1 MAVCSQIMGLHQPS
15 FLLGSGSLLLRGNQN
30 KLAFPAI
37 CPDGQD
43 RRRRLRSAKTV
54 AAPVK
59 ATINEDVIKM
69 VVGKQAKV
77 DKVMLRAAL
86 TVRRKHK
93 EDIKEAI
100 VNQLDALT
108 DKFGRNVVLELI
120 STGIHPRTKKQKTS
134 GATVIKDWFEK
145 KNVKGERVVYTADF
159 TVDSSFGEPGAIT
172 VINRHQKEF
181 FLESVVIEGEGST
194 SSCGPVHFS
203 CNSWVQSTKD
213 HPKKRIF
220 FSNKPYLPS
229 ETPEGLK
236 ELREIELNELR
247 GDGKGIRKLS
257 DRIFDYA
264 TYNDLG
270 NPDRGSEFARPTL
283 GGEKIPYPRR
293 CRTGRP
299 PTDTNSPKVVFIQE
313 TTYRASFHGTDM
325 LAESRVE
332 KPNPI
337 YVPRD
342 EAFEELKQGAFAAGR
357 LKAVLHSFIPSLIA
371 SISADNHDFK
381 GFHHIDNLY
390 KEGLILKLGL
400 QEHLLKKLPFVKKI
414 QESSEGL
421 LRYDTPSILTK
432 DKFAWLRDDEF
443 ARQAVAGIN
452 PVNIERLQSFPPL
465 SNLDPA
471 IYGPPESAITEAHI
485 RGQLEGLTVQ
495 QAVEE
500 GKLFMLDFHDIYLPF
515 VDRIN
520 MMDGRKAYATRTLF
534 FLTPIG
540 TLKPIAIEL
549 GLPPRQPGAS
559 RPSMVLMPP
568 RDATT
573 NWLWMLGK
581 AHVCSNDAGVHQLVN
596 HWLKTHATME
606 PFILAA
612 HRQLSTMHPVFK
624 LLHPHMRYTLEIN
637 ALARQSLINADGVI
651 ESCFTPGP
659 IGMEMSSAYYKHHWR
674 GVAVADH
681 TQPHGL
687 RLILPDYPYADD
699 GLLLW
704 SAITRFVG
712 AYVQIYYP
720 ESDPNRVRSDSELQ
734 AWYHE
739 CVNVGHEDHRHAS
752 WWSPLDTASDLVALL
767 TTLVWI
773 ASAQHAALNFGQ
785 YPLGGYVPNRPPLMR
800 RLVPDPD
807 RDADEYKA
815 FLADPHC
822 FFLSSMPSVLQ
833 ATKFMAVV
841 DTLSTH
847 SPDEEYLGGTRD
859 GAAAW
864 TADEEAAAVYRA
876 FAAEVAAAEE
886 EIESRN
892 ADPSRRNRCGA
903 GVLPYELLAPSSGPG
918 VTGRGV
924 PNSVSI

>member
-1 MAVCSQIMGLHQPS
+1 MAACSEIMGFSEPS
-15 FLLGSGSLLLRGNQN
+15 FLTISGPLLRRGNQN
-30 KLAFPAI
+30 KHSLAFPALYHNE
-37 CPDGQD
+37 PG
-43 RRRRLRSAKTV
+43 RGRRLRPAKTMPT
-54 AAPVK
+54 PVK
-59 ATINEDVIKM
+59 AATNEDVIKM
-69 VVGKQAKV
+69 VTGKQAKM
-77 DKVMLRAAL
+77 DNVMLRAAL

-93 EDIKEAI
+93 EDIKEAV

-108 DKFGRNVVLELI
+108 DKIGWNVALELI
-120 STGIHPRTKKQKTS
+120 STEINPRTKKPKTS
-134 GATVIKDWFEK
+134 RETVIKDWYEK
-145 KNVKGERVVYTADF
+145 KNVKGEHVVYTAVF
-159 TVDSSFGEPGAIT
+159 EVDSGFGEPGAIT

-181 FLESVVIEGEGST
+181 FLESIVVEGEGLAF
-194 SSCGPVHFS
+194 GPVNFP
-203 CNSWVQSTKD
+203 CNSWVQSNKD
-213 HPKKRIF
+213 LPSKRIF

-229 ETPEGLK
+229 ETPAGQK
-236 ELREIELNELR
+236 ELREMELNELR

-257 DRIFDYA
+257 DRVYDYA

-270 NPDRGSEFARPTL
+270 NPDRGFEFARPTL

-299 PTDTNSPKVVFIQE
+299 PTDTNL
-313 TTYRASFHGTDM
+313 

-332 KPNPI
+332 KPHPI

-342 EAFEELKQGAFAAGR
+342 EAFEELKQGAFSAGR
-357 LKAVLHSFIPSLIA
+357 LKAVLHNFIPSLIA

-452 PVNIERLQSFPPL
+452 PVSIERLQEFPPV
-465 SNLDPA
+465 SKLDPA
-471 IYGPPESAITEAHI
+471 VYGPPGSAITEAHI
-485 RGQLEGLTVQ
+485 SGQLDGLTVQ
-495 QAVEE
+495 EAVEE
-500 GKLFMLDFHDIYLPF
+500 DKLFMLDFYDIYLPF

-520 MMDGRKAYATRTLF
+520 VMDGRKAYATRTLF

-549 GLPPRQPGAS
+549 GLPPQQPGS
-559 RPSMVLMPP
+559 SCPSVVLTPP

-581 AHVCSNDAGVHQLVN
+581 AHVCSNDAGVHQLVD
-596 HWLKTHATME
+596 HWLRTHAAME
-606 PFILAA
+606 PFIMLRPREAVRKISAA
-612 HRQLSTMHPVFK
+612 SPLMDKQATIHAQKKNSCIDQVQALNVSVFN
-624 LLHPHMRYTLEIN
+624 I
-637 ALARQSLINADGVI
+637 
-651 ESCFTPGP
+651 
-659 IGMEMSSAYYKHHWR
+659 
-674 GVAVADH
+674 
-681 TQPHGL
+681 
-687 RLILPDYPYADD
+687 ILPDYPYADD

-704 SAITRFVG
+704 SAIARFVSS
-712 AYVQIYYP
+712 YVRIYYP
-720 ESDPNRVRSDSELQ
+720 DSDPSRVRSDSELQ

-739 CVNVGHEDHRHAS
+739 CVNVGHADHRHAS
-752 WWSPLDTASDLVALL
+752 WWPRLDTSVDLVTLL
-767 TTLVWI
+767 TTLIWL

-785 YPLGGYVPNRPPLMR
+785 YPLGGYVPSRPPLMR
-800 RLVPDPD
+800 RLIPDLE
-807 RDADEYKA
+807 RDADEFRA

-822 FFLSSMPSVLQ
+822 FFLSALPSVLQ

-847 SPDEEYLGGTRD
+847 SPDEEYLGETRD
-859 GAAAW
+859 GTAPW
-864 TADEEAAAVYRA
+864 TADEEAAAAYKA
-876 FAAEVAAAEE
+876 FAAEMAAAQD
-886 EIESRN
+886 EIDRRN
-892 ADPSRRNRCGA
+892 ADTNTRNRCGA